1 MRPPNILSV
10 QAKTTKAKLL
20 PLVAAAI
27 VLGSCYFM
35 VIGATAAHPG
45 PHARRALIQP
55 PARSA
60 SHGSALALCPST
72 EGLEYFNTSSVKA
85 AAKIAGRFG
94 NSTRAADLASS
105 DRAWW
110 PEVRHNWAGAR
121 GSPISHLSTTGV
133 RRLVDS
139 PDLGQIISRA
149 CGKGLV
155 SHTEVVFARPTT
167 SEQCDACGVSIF
179 FVDRRK
185 HALVYYIY

>member
-1 MRPPNILSV
+1 M
-10 QAKTTKAKLL
+10 AKVF

-27 VLGSCYFM
+27 VLVSSYFM
-35 VIGATAAHPG
+35 VIGSAAAHPG
-45 PHARRALIQP
+45 PHPRRVPVQP

-72 EGLEYFNTSSVKA
+72 EGLEYFNSNSVKA
-85 AAKIAGRFG
+85 ASRIAGRFG
-94 NSTRAADLASS
+94 DSTRAADLASS

-110 PEVRHNWAGAR
+110 PDVRNNWAGGK
-121 GSPISHLSTTGV
+121 GSPIGHLAITGV
-133 RRLVDS
+133 SRLVDS

-149 CGKGLV
+149 CGKALV

-167 SEQCDACGVSIF
+167 ASEHCDACALSIF

-185 HALVYYIY
+185 HTLVYYIY